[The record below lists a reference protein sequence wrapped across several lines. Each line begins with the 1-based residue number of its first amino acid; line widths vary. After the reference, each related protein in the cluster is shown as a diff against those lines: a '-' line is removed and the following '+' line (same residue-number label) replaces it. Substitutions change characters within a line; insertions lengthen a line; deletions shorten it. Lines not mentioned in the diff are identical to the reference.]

1 MKPYPSYTITIISAV
16 MVIVLSWTVLPQT
29 VYAVDDI
36 AEMRQQLEAQRALI
50 QAQQK
55 QLVQQAEQ
63 LEKMSQRLDELAT
76 SGKQAPEVEVADAQ
90 KEPVATE
97 ATETRTTFT
106 DVRDHVGD
114 LNRSAILAGDFP
126 GSFQLPGKGIS
137 LAIGGFIKTVAIAD
151 SHAESS
157 GANFL
162 PAYLS
167 EASDKEGSFSID
179 ATLSRIYF
187 DGRAPAKKG
196 DLNGYLEWDFNK
208 GNDGNVDVKMRHVYG
223 GWKHNNFS
231 LLAGHTWSTFMDLK
245 IIPEGLTEPTVSG
258 VIFMRQPQIRV
269 SQAFENG
276 LTLHASL
283 EDPNSDDVFDESNNA
298 DKNITSVPDAVVA
311 VEYSKSNV
319 GHLRLGGIHREIE
332 VRLPQGGTDTNHA
345 WGVSLSGHLDLLEK
359 DKWRFNGVYGEG
371 LGRYLLG
378 IQPAAGGA
386 IKPSQSDSELRD
398 NWGVMTA
405 YEHHWND
412 SLRSSLL
419 AGYARSKPLSW
430 QPGDTFESSTYAS
443 ANLMWEVL
451 PYLTFGA
458 EYAYGQREN
467 KDNSDVDN
475 HRFAVGVQFY

>member
-1 MKPYPSYTITIISAV
+1 M
-16 MVIVLSWTVLPQT
+16 
-29 VYAVDDI
+29 
-36 AEMRQQLEAQRALI
+36 
-50 QAQQK
+50 
-55 QLVQQAEQ
+55 
-63 LEKMSQRLDELAT
+63 
-76 SGKQAPEVEVADAQ
+76 
-90 KEPVATE
+90 
-97 ATETRTTFT
+97 
-106 DVRDHVGD
+106 
-114 LNRSAILAGDFP
+114 
-126 GSFQLPGKGIS
+126 
-137 LAIGGFIKTVAIAD
+137 AIAD
-151 SHAESS
+151 SNAESS

-167 EASDKEGSFSID
+167 EASDKKGSFSID

-258 VIFMRQPQIRV
+258 VIFMRQPQVRV

-276 LTLHASL
+276 LSLHASL
-283 EDPNSDDVFDESNNA
+283 EDPNSDDVFNESNNA
-298 DKNITSVPDAVVA
+298 DKNITSIPDVVVA
-311 VEYSKSNV
+311 VEYSNSNV

-332 VRLPQGGTDTNHA
+332 VRLPQGGTDTNHG

-359 DKWRFNGVYGEG
+359 NKWRFNGVYGEG

-386 IKPSQSDSELRD
+386 INPSENDAELRD
-398 NWGVMTA
+398 NWGVMSA

-412 SLRSSLL
+412 SFRSSVL

-430 QPGDTFESSTYAS
+430 QSGDTFESSTYAS

-451 PYLTFGA
+451 PYLTLGV

-475 HRFAVGVQFY
+475 HRFAIGIQYY

>member
-1 MKPYPSYTITIISAV
+1 MKPYSSNMVTIISVV
-16 MVIVLSWTVLPQT
+16 MVIVLSWIVLPQT
-29 VYAVDDI
+29 VYAVDGI

-55 QLVQQAEQ
+55 QLEQQAEQ

-76 SGKQAPEVEVADAQ
+76 SGKQALEVEVAGADQ
-90 KEPVATE
+90 EPVDTAADEDKPTY
-97 ATETRTTFT
+97 T
-106 DVRDHVGD
+106 DVRDRVGD
-114 LNRSAILAGDFP
+114 LNSSAILAGDFP

-162 PAYLS
+162 PAYLN
-167 EASDKEGSFSID
+167 ENSDDEGAFSID

-187 DGRAPAKKG
+187 DGRAPARKG
-196 DLNGYLEWDFNK
+196 ALNGYAEWDFNK
-208 GNDGNVDVKMRHVYG
+208 GNDGNVDIKMRHVYG
-223 GWKHNNFS
+223 GWKYNKFS

-269 SQAFENG
+269 SQAFESG
-276 LTLHASL
+276 LSLHASL
-283 EDPNSDDVFDESNNA
+283 EDPNSDDIFDQSNNA
-298 DKNITSVPDAVVA
+298 EKNITSVPDAVVA
-311 VEYSKSNV
+311 VEYGKPDL
-319 GHLRLGGIHREIE
+319 GHLRLSGIHREIE

-345 WGVSLSGHLDLLEK
+345 WGASLSGHLDLLEK
-359 DKWRFNGVYGEG
+359 DKWRFNGVYGKG

-378 IQPAAGGA
+378 IQSSAGGV
-386 IKPSQSDSELRD
+386 INPSRNDSELRD
-398 NWGVMTA
+398 NWGIMSA

-412 SLRSSLL
+412 SLRSSVL

-430 QPGDTFESSTYAS
+430 QLGETFESSTYAS
-443 ANLMWEVL
+443 ANLMWEIL
-451 PYLTFGA
+451 PYLTFGV

-475 HRFAVGVQFY
+475 HRLAIGVQYY